1 MLKNDIMELKFDVE
15 SGSSEKLKGLKVGYI
30 SFENC
35 KIEKSNEQ
43 VDNLVNA
50 ASNSVKERFKTIDQL
65 TEDLIIQGMRQLFY
79 DIGLDPT
86 KERPSGEA
94 LIRRIV
100 KDKGIYRI
108 NTVVDINNVVSM
120 TSAYPCGVYD
130 SDKINGEITF
140 LVGAAGQNYE
150 GLGGR
155 EVNSENRLLTRD
167 EESIFGGPTADSKRT
182 SVTEN
187 TKSVLMLIYC
197 PKNSEKA
204 FLEKVIEKAK
214 AMMSLTGATAK
225 ESGIYEIQ

>member
-1 MLKNDIMELKFDVE
+1 MNLTFTVDPE
-15 SGSSEKLKGLKVGYI
+15 SKEKLKGLKVGYI
-30 SFENC
+30 SFENV
-35 KIEKSNEQ
+35 KVEKTNEQ
-43 VDNLVNA
+43 VNTLVNA
-50 ASNSVKERFKTIDQL
+50 ATTQVKNRFPNPDAISQDK
-65 TEDLIIQGMRQLFY
+65 IIQGMRQLFY

-130 SDKINGEITF
+130 ADNIKGGITF
-140 LVGAAGQNYE
+140 LVGKAGENYE

-187 TKSVLMLIYC
+187 TPSVLMLIYC
-197 PKNSEKA
+197 PANSEKA

-214 AMMSLTGATAK
+214 AMMSLSGAAAK
-225 ESGIYEIQ
+225 ESGVYEI